1 MAPTATSQAAALRPH
16 PAEDAVRGILLM
28 CAAFLLFSMLDATAK
43 LLRQTYPVAQVGWVR
58 YAGQVVVAMVLLW
71 PHLRH
76 RPWRSTKPALQIVR
90 GLLLF
95 GATVCNILALR
106 YLQLAET
113 ASIYFATPLIVAAM
127 SVPLLGERV
136 GPRRWAAI
144 VVGFV
149 GVLIVIRPGFGM
161 VHWAVGFSCLTAL
174 CGASYQILTRK
185 VAGADRAH
193 TALLYS
199 GAVGAIAIT
208 PFAPIGWVAPDGVGV
223 ALMIAIGVL
232 AGFGHWL
239 LTIAHA
245 HASAPILAPF
255 SYTQIIWM
263 PVLGY
268 LLFGDVPTIWTLVGG
283 SIVVASGL
291 YLLHRE
297 QVAKRAR
304 LAAAAVPT

>member
-1 MAPTATSQAAALRPH
+1 LAQVLAARSL
-16 PAEDAVRGILLM
+16 PAEDAIRGILLM

-43 LLRQTYPVAQVGWVR
+43 LLRETYPLPQVVWAR
-58 YAGQVVVAMVLLW
+58 YAGQVVVAILLIW

-76 RPWRSTKPALQIVR
+76 SPWRSTRPGMQILR
-90 GLLLF
+90 GMLLF
-95 GATVCNILALR
+95 GATLCNIVAVR

-113 ASIYFATPLIVAAM
+113 AAIYFSTPLLVAAM
-127 SVPLLGERV
+127 SVPILGERV

-144 VVGFV
+144 AVGFI
-149 GVLIVIRPGFGM
+149 GVLIVIRPGYGM

-174 CGASYQILTRK
+174 CGATYQILTRK

-199 GAVGAIAIT
+199 GAVGAVAIT
-208 PFAPIGWVAPDGVGV
+208 PFTPLGWITPDGIGI
-223 ALMIAIGVL
+223 ALMIAIGFL
-232 AGFGHWL
+232 GGLGHWL

-245 HASAPILAPF
+245 YASAPTLAPF

-268 LLFGDVPTIWTLVGG
+268 LLFGDVPTIWTLAGG

-297 QVAKRAR
+297 QVVKRQL
-304 LAAAAVPT
+304 LAAGSA